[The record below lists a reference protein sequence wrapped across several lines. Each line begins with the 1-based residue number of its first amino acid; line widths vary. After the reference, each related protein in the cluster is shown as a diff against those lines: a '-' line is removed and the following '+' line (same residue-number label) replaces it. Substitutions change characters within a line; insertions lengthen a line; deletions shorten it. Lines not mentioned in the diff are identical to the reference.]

1 MCRFMRTVVFMVLLV
16 GTVWVADQ
24 VAFDGRY
31 SRAAWIEAKHHG
43 QHFQHEIS
51 SWLKRTLRG

>member
-1 MCRFMRTVVFMVLLV
+1 MCRFMRTIVFMVLLV

-31 SRAAWIEAKHHG
+31 SRAAWIEAKTPRSA
-43 QHFQHEIS
+43 FS
-51 SWLKRTLRG
+51 ARD